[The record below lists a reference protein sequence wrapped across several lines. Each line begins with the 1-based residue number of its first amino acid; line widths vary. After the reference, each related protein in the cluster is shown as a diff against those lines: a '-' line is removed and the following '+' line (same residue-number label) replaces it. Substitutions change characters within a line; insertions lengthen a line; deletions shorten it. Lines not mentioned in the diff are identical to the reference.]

1 MRRDIAWICLA
12 GVLSLTGCTDLK
24 TDYGQSKGVNG
35 RNSLNGFGAF
45 RSAYQQAGFRSRDVS
60 RLSDRVRRTD
70 VIVWTPMMIGAI
82 DDKVTRW
89 FDRWLRQGG
98 RTLVYVAPDSGSEAD
113 YWMDAAALAS
123 PEQRLEYRKRAGRA
137 INDRITWRMNREEVE
152 SNGWFRID
160 TLEHLQPV
168 DQLSGPWAS
177 ELKQGPTG
185 AEFDVSG
192 IELLLEPYDPDT
204 AKSSGATVNA
214 GPNPNIGPTG
224 PASPVFTMPTMAQ
237 PTKTPVD
244 FRPLLSV
251 DAESSIVGEVRS
263 PRWSDSKILVVAG
276 GSLLTNYAFSRPA
289 NRRLADQIIAAS
301 EPESKSDPMV
311 GFLTSQWGM
320 VPVSDREPG
329 VPRTTGMEMLT
340 EWPISVVTMHGVVL
354 GFIVCL
360 MLFPIFGRPRKLRRT
375 EANDFG
381 HHLDAVAA
389 LMKRVGGENYARG
402 RISDYMR
409 RMHGETSGRWVLPE
423 RTVPAQSI
431 ARSPSLSNRR
441 EKQLPLKNAS
451 SNSATS
457 DTGQSDPP
465 GGLASASAENRAS
478 AEDAGPAPS
487 KPAPSKLDRNGN
499 RDEAES

>member
-35 RNSLNGFGAF
+35 RRSLNGFGAF

-177 ELKQGPTG
+177 EL
-185 AEFDVSG
+185 
-192 IELLLEPYDPDT
+192 
-204 AKSSGATVNA
+204 
-214 GPNPNIGPTG
+214 
-224 PASPVFTMPTMAQ
+224 
-237 PTKTPVD
+237 
-244 FRPLLSV
+244 
-251 DAESSIVGEVRS
+251 
-263 PRWSDSKILVVAG
+263 
-276 GSLLTNYAFSRPA
+276 
-289 NRRLADQIIAAS
+289 
-301 EPESKSDPMV
+301 
-311 GFLTSQWGM
+311 
-320 VPVSDREPG
+320 
-329 VPRTTGMEMLT
+329 
-340 EWPISVVTMHGVVL
+340 
-354 GFIVCL
+354 
-360 MLFPIFGRPRKLRRT
+360 
-375 EANDFG
+375 
-381 HHLDAVAA
+381 
-389 LMKRVGGENYARG
+389 
-402 RISDYMR
+402 
-409 RMHGETSGRWVLPE
+409 
-423 RTVPAQSI
+423 
-431 ARSPSLSNRR
+431 
-441 EKQLPLKNAS
+441 
-451 SNSATS
+451 
-457 DTGQSDPP
+457 
-465 GGLASASAENRAS
+465 
-478 AEDAGPAPS
+478 
-487 KPAPSKLDRNGN
+487 
-499 RDEAES
+499 